1 MNPLLLSGL
10 ELMLIGMGTVF
21 VFLILLVLVT
31 RLMSVLIN
39 KYASEAGPHPSAVRA
54 DVIDDELR
62 QIIVEAVHLHRR
74 HRGMN

>member
-1 MNPLLLSGL
+1 MNPLLVSGL

-39 KYASEAGPHPSAVRA
+39 KYAFEAGPHTLNART
-54 DVIDDELR
+54 DVINDELR
-62 QIIVEAVHLHRR
+62 QVIIEAVHLHRR
-74 HRGMN
+74 SRGMK

>member
-1 MNPLLLSGL
+1 MNPLLVNGL

-39 KYASEAGPHPSAVRA
+39 KYAFEAGPHPSTART
-54 DVIDDELR
+54 DVIDDDLR
-62 QIIVEAVHLHRR
+62 QVIIEAVHLHRR
-74 HRGMN
+74 GRGMN

>member
-1 MNPLLLSGL
+1 MNPVLLSGL

-21 VFLILLVLVT
+21 VFLMLLVVVT

-39 KYASEAGPHPSAVRA
+39 RYAFEAGFHPSPART

-62 QIIVEAVHLHRR
+62 QAIVEAVHLHRQR
-74 HRGMN
+74 RGMN